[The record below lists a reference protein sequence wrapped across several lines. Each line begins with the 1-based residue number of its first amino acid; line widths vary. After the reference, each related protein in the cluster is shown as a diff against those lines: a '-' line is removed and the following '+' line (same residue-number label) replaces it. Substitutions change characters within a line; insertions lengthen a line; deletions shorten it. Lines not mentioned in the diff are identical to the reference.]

1 MKIKIHPGLDHITDR
16 ADLLRD
22 FVVFVCKDLQ
32 CMPCPI
38 DIVNGR
44 ESAGLKTTAQYD
56 TQNHHVTVN
65 AKNRHFGDVLRSI
78 AHELVHHKQ
87 NLNGELDAPVQD
99 VGGDIEDEA
108 NARAGE
114 LLKSFAYQKGP
125 ERIYENLLREQEEE
139 KKEKKIPG
147 YFPTPEEKELAKMK
161 TFGTPGFAEEFYKQ
175 AKRIGASPTHLAT
188 VINLETGGAWS
199 PETRP
204 YPFHTRKEIE
214 AARKQGRKLKPKGK
228 PVSSAHGL
236 IQFMRKTRKEMKEL
250 LGKDFPGG
258 PEDAVAQMQYV
269 GDYFEMVKKQHPDAN
284 YGKLSD
290 LYLAVFHRNALGKK
304 PGYVIG
310 SEKPNNYANDAA
322 KANPAYID
330 NSMTPEE
337 QIDYLEVLPGR
348 ELGNKARRE
357 KRLPEIT
364 PPFITKK
371 SVIDKV
377 NSWPLY
383 KMADSLD
390 PKGFGAGDL
399 PTSVKIAEA
408 RKVNPLR
415 RYIREMITAYGVGR
429 VDPTK
434 GGVGRMFK
442 LGVDYKNAG
451 TNIPHVGQGYV
462 DRSHPLPY
470 EITIRTNLDPKE
482 MFNTLF
488 GKDFST
494 DYVLIVPDQ
503 VSYTDDGFR
512 LNASVS
518 TGSNQGD
525 EDDVNMISTAL
536 YKAVEGL
543 PSTPDNA
550 NIVIDVHP
558 VVDKIRYF
566 V

>member
-1 MKIKIHPGLDHITDR
+1 MKIKIQPGLDHITDR
-16 ADLLRD
+16 ADLLQD
-22 FVVFVCKDLQ
+22 FVIFVCKDLQ

-44 ESAGLKTTAQYD
+44 EGSGLKTTAQYD
-56 TQNHHVTVN
+56 PNNHHVMVN

-108 NARAGE
+108 NARAGAM
-114 LLKSFAYQKGP
+114 LKSFAYQKGP
-125 ERIYENLLREQEEE
+125 ERIYENAILEQ
-139 KKEKKIPG
+139 KKKKIPG
-147 YFPTPEEKELAKMK
+147 YFRTPEEKQLAKMK
-161 TFGTPGFAEEFYKQ
+161 TFGTSGFAEEFYKQ
-175 AKRIGASPTHLAT
+175 ANRIGAKPTDLAT
-188 VINLETGGAWS
+188 IISKESGYTWS
-199 PETRP
+199 PKVRP
-204 YPFHTRKEIE
+204 YSP
-214 AARKQGRKLKPKGK
+214 KQKKYL
-228 PVSSAHGL
+228 SSAQGL
-236 IQFMRKTRKEMKEL
+236 IQFISRTQRALEKR
-250 LGKDFPGG
+250 LGVPFPKDDP
-258 PEDAVAQMQYV
+258 VAQMKFV
-269 GDYFEMVKKQHPDAN
+269 GDYFDMVKERRPNAN
-284 YGKLSD
+284 YQNIVD
-290 LYLAVFHRNALGKK
+290 LYLAVFHPYALGKK

-310 SEKPNNYANDAA
+310 SEKLNNYATVAA
-322 KANPAYID
+322 KANRAYID
-330 NSMTPEE
+330 ASMSL
-337 QIDYLEVLPGR
+337 DDLERLPGR
-348 ELGNKARRE
+348 ELGNVARRE
-357 KRLPEIT
+357 RGLPEIEL
-364 PPFITKK
+364 PVITKRSIAQNVK
-371 SVIDKV
+371 RWKKT
-377 NSWPLY
+377 P
-383 KMADSLD
+383 MADSYD
-390 PKGFGAGDL
+390 PKDFGAGDL
-399 PTSVKIAEA
+399 PTPEDEQMAEV

-415 RYIREMITAYGVGR
+415 HYIREMITAYGVGR

-488 GKDFST
+488 GEDFST

-525 EDDVNMISTAL
+525 EQDVNMISTEL

-558 VVDKIRYF
+558 VADKIKYF